1 MNQKRRNLGW
11 IEPLVL
17 REGCLSIPGKGG
29 KGSHVIITDYP
40 LSRTLPTINRQ
51 PVTNLHPSTVAMDLS
66 MHDWQW
72 WILKLGG
79 IVLLAIAW
87 LLLMVSPAIATFLDG
102 LS

>member
-1 MNQKRRNLGW
+1 
-11 IEPLVL
+11 
-17 REGCLSIPGKGG
+17 
-29 KGSHVIITDYP
+29 
-40 LSRTLPTINRQ
+40 
-51 PVTNLHPSTVAMDLS
+51 